1 MALQIIGAGFG
12 RTGTLSIYS
21 ALNQLGFP
29 CYHMYEVLEKKE
41 NKSHVDFWF
50 KVANAEPGTQQDW
63 EQIFSKY
70 TAAIDNPACCVWRE
84 LMAAYPDAKVLLTV
98 HPGGAQAWYESSMNT
113 IYPMVYMWQFKVLEF
128 ATPHARKLGSMI
140 RKLVWQRSHKGIMNN
155 RDKAI
160 AHYHQH
166 IDHVKASVPEDRLLL
181 FSVDQGWKPLCDF
194 LGVAVPESEFPRLND
209 REAFKKK
216 FKELTLAALI
226 VIGLGL
232 ITSTGLVYAAIRFFL

>member
-1 MALQIIGAGFG
+1 MALKIIGAGFG

-41 NKSHVDFWF
+41 NKSHVDFWL
-50 KVANAEPGTQQDW
+50 KVAKAEPGTQHDW

-70 TAAIDNPACCVWRE
+70 KAALDNPACCVWHE
-84 LMAAYPDAKVLLTV
+84 LMSAYPDAKVLLTV
-98 HPGGAQAWYESSMNT
+98 HPGGAQAWYESSMST

-128 ATPHARKLGSMI
+128 ATSHARKLGTMI
-140 RKLVWQRSHKGIMNN
+140 RKLVWQRSLKGTMHD

-160 AHYHQH
+160 ACYHQH

-181 FSVDQGWKPLCDF
+181 FSVDQGWKPLCEF
-194 LGVAVPESEFPRLND
+194 LGVPVPESEFPNLND

-216 FKELTLAALI
+216 FKELTLAAFI
-226 VIGLGL
+226 IIGLGL
-232 ITSTGLVYAAIRFFL
+232 IASTGLVYAALRIFL